1 MSLKVENLSK
11 VYFGFSGPF
20 QRILNVLSLGF
31 WGNDVQYDA
40 LKNVSF
46 QVFSGEIVGL
56 IGRNGAGKST
66 LLKVLTGVS
75 SYSSGKILKTGSI
88 RSILELGVGFN
99 PELSGEENLY
109 YNGLV
114 WGLSPNEIRS
124 SMDEIF
130 EFSGLTEFKNIPI
143 KQYSSGMVMRLGFAL
158 ATFSRPDILIVDEA
172 LAVGDASFQQKC
184 LRRFRSFQEQGTMTL
199 IVSHDL
205 ELLKSVCSRI
215 LILEKGKLVFDGDP
229 IKGFRE
235 YMQIIAN
242 SGSGQETTFPV
253 QKDSIVESFSVNLD
267 LLKYSQNSSSAIQDL
282 EKLSGKIYRSGIEGD
297 FKYEDLTNPKIFP
310 VGCEVEISIH
320 VIFKNEIPDLTVGFH
335 IDDSRGIRVFG
346 TNTFHL
352 KNPLKNIR
360 VGESVTAKF
369 RLPLNFSAGKYS
381 LGIAL
386 HEGDN
391 HVGNNYL
398 WKDGIISFELERLD
412 LPKFEGVAWL
422 PVQSSLQKDVSN

>member
-1 MSLKVENLSK
+1 MSLKVESLHK
-11 VYFGFSGPF
+11 VYNGFSGPSK
-20 QRILNVLSLGF
+20 RILNVLTLGF
-31 WGNDVQYDA
+31 FGNDVRYSA
-40 LKNVSF
+40 LKDISF
-46 QVFSGEIVGL
+46 QVEPGEIVGL

-75 SYSSGKILKTGSI
+75 SYASGRITKSGSL

-114 WGLSPNEIRS
+114 WGLSPKEITS

-130 EFSGLTEFKNIPI
+130 EFSGLKEFKNIPI

-184 LRRFRSFQEQGTMTL
+184 LHRFRSFQEQGTMTL

-205 ELLKSVCSRI
+205 ELLKSVCSRV

-229 IKGFRE
+229 VEGFRE
-235 YMQIIAN
+235 YMQIIAE
-242 SGSGQETTFPV
+242 SGSGEESILPL
-253 QKDSIVESFSVNLD
+253 QKDSPLESLSLS
-267 LLKYSQNSSSAIQDL
+267 LKYKGQI
-282 EKLSGKIYRSGIEGD
+282 
-297 FKYEDLTNPKIFP
+297 NPKILP
-310 VGCEVEISIH
+310 VGAEIEIEVGAR
-320 VIFKNEIPDLTVGFH
+320 FQKDIPDLTVGFH
-335 IDDSRGIRVFG
+335 IDDARGIRAFG

-352 KNPLKNIR
+352 GNSLKNILA
-360 VGESVTAKF
+360 GESVTAKF
-369 RLPLNFSAGKYS
+369 QLPLNFSAGKYS
-381 LGIAL
+381 LGLAL

-391 HVGNNYL
+391 HVGNSYL
-398 WKDGIISFELERLD
+398 WKDGILSFELERLD
-412 LPKFEGVAWL
+412 LPKFEGAAWL
-422 PVQSSLQKDVSN
+422 PVKSSLKKDV

>member
-11 VYFGFSGPF
+11 VYFGFSGPL

-31 WGNDVQYDA
+31 LGNDVKYDA
-40 LKNVSF
+40 LKNVNFEVS
-46 QVFSGEIVGL
+46 SGEIVGL

-114 WGLSPNEIRS
+114 WGLSPNEIRF
-124 SMDEIF
+124 SMAEIF

-184 LRRFRSFQEQGTMTL
+184 LRRFRSFQEQGTITL

-205 ELLKSVCSRI
+205 ELLKSVCSRV
-215 LILEKGKLVFDGDP
+215 LILEKGRLVFDGDP
-229 IKGFRE
+229 VKGFRE
-235 YMQIIAN
+235 YMQIIA
-242 SGSGQETTFPV
+242 SSTSEQETIFPV
-253 QKDSIVESFSVNLD
+253 QKDSVVKSLSVDLD
-267 LLKYSQNSSSAIQDL
+267 LVGPYLKNSPLQDIQQFPVRINRSSA
-282 EKLSGKIYRSGIEGD
+282 EED
-297 FKYEDLTNPKIFP
+297 FKYKDRTNLKFFS

-352 KNPLKNIR
+352 
-360 VGESVTAKF
+360 GSY
-369 RLPLNFSAGKYS
+369 NF
-381 LGIAL
+381 
-386 HEGDN
+386 
-391 HVGNNYL
+391 V
-398 WKDGIISFELERLD
+398 
-412 LPKFEGVAWL
+412 
-422 PVQSSLQKDVSN
+422 

>member
-11 VYFGFSGPF
+11 VYFGFSGPL

-31 WGNDVQYDA
+31 LGNDVKYDA
-40 LKNVSF
+40 LKNVNFEVS
-46 QVFSGEIVGL
+46 SGEIVGL

-114 WGLSPNEIRS
+114 WGLSPNEIRF
-124 SMDEIF
+124 SMAEIF

-184 LRRFRSFQEQGTMTL
+184 LRRFRSFQEQGTITL

-205 ELLKSVCSRI
+205 ELLKSVCSRV
-215 LILEKGKLVFDGDP
+215 LILEKGRLVFDGDP
-229 IKGFRE
+229 VKGFRE
-235 YMQIIAN
+235 YMQIIA
-242 SGSGQETTFPV
+242 SSTSEQETIFPV
-253 QKDSIVESFSVNLD
+253 QKDSVVKSLSVDLD
-267 LLKYSQNSSSAIQDL
+267 LVGPYLKNLPLQDIQQFPVRINRSSA
-282 EKLSGKIYRSGIEGD
+282 EED
-297 FKYEDLTNPKIFP
+297 FKYKDRTNLKFFS

-352 KNPLKNIR
+352 GNSLKNVR
-360 VGESVTAKF
+360 AGESVTAKF

-398 WKDGIISFELERLD
+398 WKDGILSFELERLD

-422 PVQSSLQKDVSN
+422 PVQSKLQKDVSD

>member
-1 MSLKVENLSK
+1 MSLKVENLNK

-31 WGNDVQYDA
+31 LGNDVKYDA

-46 QVFSGEIVGL
+46 EVFSGEIVGL

-114 WGLSPNEIRS
+114 WGLNPNEIRS

-205 ELLKSVCSRI
+205 ELLKSVCSRV
-215 LILEKGKLVFDGDP
+215 LILEKGKLVFNGDP
-229 IKGFRE
+229 VKGFRE
-235 YMQIIAN
+235 YMQIIAS
-242 SGSGQETTFPV
+242 SGTEQETIFPV
-253 QKDSIVESFSVNLD
+253 QKDSIVESLSVDLD
-267 LLKYSQNSSSAIQDL
+267 LVGLYLKNSPPQDIQQVPGRINRSGAEEDLKYKVRANS
-282 EKLSGKIYRSGIEGD
+282 
-297 FKYEDLTNPKIFP
+297 KIFP

-352 KNPLKNIR
+352 GNSLKNIR
-360 VGESVTAKF
+360 AGESVTAKF

-398 WKDGIISFELERLD
+398 WKDGILSFELERLD
-412 LPKFEGVAWL
+412 LPKFEGVVWL
-422 PVQSSLQKDVSN
+422 PVESNLQKDAFD

>member
-1 MSLKVENLSK
+1 MSLKVENLNK

-31 WGNDVQYDA
+31 LGNDVKYDA

-46 QVFSGEIVGL
+46 EVFSGEIVGL

-114 WGLSPNEIRS
+114 WGLNPNEIRS

-205 ELLKSVCSRI
+205 ELLKSVCSRV
-215 LILEKGKLVFDGDP
+215 LILEKGKLVFNGDP
-229 IKGFRE
+229 VKGFRE
-235 YMQIIAN
+235 YMQIIAS
-242 SGSGQETTFPV
+242 SGTEQETIFPV
-253 QKDSIVESFSVNLD
+253 QKDSIVESLSVDLD
-267 LLKYSQNSSSAIQDL
+267 LVGLYLKNSLPQDIQQVPGRINRSGAEEDLKYKVRANS
-282 EKLSGKIYRSGIEGD
+282 
-297 FKYEDLTNPKIFP
+297 KIFP

-352 KNPLKNIR
+352 GNSLKNIR
-360 VGESVTAKF
+360 AGESVTAKF

-398 WKDGIISFELERLD
+398 WKDGILSFELERLD
-412 LPKFEGVAWL
+412 LPKFEGVVWL
-422 PVQSSLQKDVSN
+422 PVESNLQKDAFD

>member
-1 MSLKVENLSK
+1 MSLKVENLNK

-31 WGNDVQYDA
+31 LGNDVKYDA

-46 QVFSGEIVGL
+46 EVFSGEIVGL

-114 WGLSPNEIRS
+114 WGLNPNEIRS

-205 ELLKSVCSRI
+205 ELLKSVCSRV
-215 LILEKGKLVFDGDP
+215 LILEKGKLVFNGDP
-229 IKGFRE
+229 VKGFRE
-235 YMQIIAN
+235 YMQIIAS
-242 SGSGQETTFPV
+242 SGTEQETIFPV
-253 QKDSIVESFSVNLD
+253 QKDSIVESLSVDLD
-267 LLKYSQNSSSAIQDL
+267 LVGLYLKNSSPQDIQQVPGRINRSGAEEDLKYKVRANS
-282 EKLSGKIYRSGIEGD
+282 
-297 FKYEDLTNPKIFP
+297 KIFP

-352 KNPLKNIR
+352 GNSLKKHPSWGIR
-360 VGESVTAKF
+360 YGEIPT
-369 RLPLNFSAGKYS
+369 
-381 LGIAL
+381 
-386 HEGDN
+386 
-391 HVGNNYL
+391 
-398 WKDGIISFELERLD
+398 SFEFLCR
-412 LPKFEGVAWL
+412 
-422 PVQSSLQKDVSN
+422 

>member
-1 MSLKVENLSK
+1 MSLKVENLNK
-11 VYFGFSGPF
+11 VYNGFSGPSK
-20 QRILNVLSLGF
+20 RILNVLTLGF
-31 WGNDVQYDA
+31 FGNDVRYNA
-40 LKNVSF
+40 LKDVGF
-46 QVFSGEIVGL
+46 QVKPGEIVGL

-75 SYSSGKILKTGSI
+75 SYASGKITKTGSL

-114 WGLSPNEIRS
+114 WGLSPKEISS

-130 EFSGLTEFKNIPI
+130 EFSGLKEFKNIPI

-184 LRRFRSFQEQGTMTL
+184 LHRFRSFQEQGTMTL

-205 ELLKSVCSRI
+205 ELLKSVCSRV

-229 IKGFRE
+229 VEGFRE
-235 YMQIIAN
+235 YMQIIAD
-242 SGSGQETTFPV
+242 SGTDGESILPLQMDSPLENLSLSLKFKGQ
-253 QKDSIVESFSVNLD
+253 I
-267 LLKYSQNSSSAIQDL
+267 
-282 EKLSGKIYRSGIEGD
+282 
-297 FKYEDLTNPKIFP
+297 NPRILP
-310 VGCEVEISIH
+310 VGAEIEIEV
-320 VIFKNEIPDLTVGFH
+320 VAKFKKNIPDLTVGFH
-335 IDDSRGIRVFG
+335 IDDARGIRAFG

-352 KNPLKNIR
+352 GNSLKN
-360 VGESVTAKF
+360 VKAGESVTANF

-381 LGIAL
+381 LGLAL

-391 HVGNNYL
+391 HVGNSYL
-398 WKDGIISFELERLD
+398 WKDGILSFELERLD
-412 LPKFEGVAWL
+412 LPKFEGAAWL
-422 PVQSSLQKDVSN
+422 PVKSSLKKDV

>member
-1 MSLKVENLSK
+1 MSLKVENLHK
-11 VYFGFSGPF
+11 VYNGFSGPSK
-20 QRILNVLSLGF
+20 RILNVLTLGF
-31 WGNDVQYDA
+31 FGNDVRYDA
-40 LKNVSF
+40 LKDISF
-46 QVFSGEIVGL
+46 QVEPGEIVGL

-75 SYSSGKILKTGSI
+75 SYASGKITKNGTL

-114 WGLSPNEIRS
+114 WGLSPKEISS

-130 EFSGLTEFKNIPI
+130 EFSGLKEFKNIPI

-184 LRRFRSFQEQGTMTL
+184 LHRFRSFQEKGTMTL

-205 ELLKSVCSRI
+205 ELLKSVCSRV

-229 IKGFRE
+229 VEGFRE
-235 YMQIIAN
+235 YMQIIADSA
-242 SGSGQETTFPV
+242 SGEESILPL
-253 QKDSIVESFSVNLD
+253 QKDSPLESLSLS
-267 LLKYSQNSSSAIQDL
+267 LKYKGQI
-282 EKLSGKIYRSGIEGD
+282 
-297 FKYEDLTNPKIFP
+297 NPKILP
-310 VGCEVEISIH
+310 VGAEIEIE
-320 VIFKNEIPDLTVGFH
+320 IGAKFKKDIPDLTVGFH
-335 IDDSRGIRVFG
+335 IDDARGIRAFG

-352 KNPLKNIR
+352 GNSLKNILA
-360 VGESVTAKF
+360 GESITANF

-381 LGIAL
+381 LGLAL

-391 HVGNNYL
+391 HVGQSYL
-398 WKDGIISFELERLD
+398 WKDGILSFELERLD
-412 LPKFEGVAWL
+412 LPKFEGAAWL
-422 PVQSSLQKDVSN
+422 PVKSSLKKDV

>member
-1 MSLKVENLSK
+1 MSLKVENLNK

-31 WGNDVQYDA
+31 LGNDVKYDA

-46 QVFSGEIVGL
+46 EVFSGEIVGL

-114 WGLSPNEIRS
+114 WGLNPNEIRS

-205 ELLKSVCSRI
+205 ELLKSVCSRV
-215 LILEKGKLVFDGDP
+215 LILEKGKLVFNGDP
-229 IKGFRE
+229 VKGFRE
-235 YMQIIAN
+235 YMQIIAS
-242 SGSGQETTFPV
+242 SGTEQETIFPV
-253 QKDSIVESFSVNLD
+253 QKDSIVESLSVDLD
-267 LLKYSQNSSSAIQDL
+267 LVGLYLKNSSPQDIQQVPGRINRSGAEEDLKYKVRANS
-282 EKLSGKIYRSGIEGD
+282 
-297 FKYEDLTNPKIFP
+297 KIFP

-352 KNPLKNIR
+352 GNSLKNIR
-360 VGESVTAKF
+360 AGESVTAKF

-398 WKDGIISFELERLD
+398 WKDGILSFELERLD
-412 LPKFEGVAWL
+412 LPKFEGVVWL
-422 PVQSSLQKDVSN
+422 PVESNLQKDAFD

>member
-1 MSLKVENLSK
+1 MSLKVENLNK
-11 VYFGFSGPF
+11 VYTGFSGPSH
-20 QRILNVLSLGF
+20 RILNVLTLGF
-31 WGNDVQYDA
+31 FGNDVRYDA

-46 QVFSGEIVGL
+46 EIGSGEIVGL

-75 SYSSGKILKTGSI
+75 SYASGKILKTGTL

-99 PELSGEENLY
+99 PELDGRENLY

-114 WGLSPNEIRS
+114 WGLSPKEIES
-124 SMDEIF
+124 SMEEIF
-130 EFSGLTEFKNIPI
+130 TFAGLQEFKNIPI

-158 ATFSRPDILIVDEA
+158 ATFARPDILIVDEA

-184 LRRFRSFQEQGTMTL
+184 LQRFRSFQEQGTMTL

-205 ELLKSVCSRI
+205 ELLKSVCSRV

-229 IKGFRE
+229 VEGFRE
-235 YMQIIAN
+235 YMQIIADA
-242 SGSGQETTFPV
+242 GSGQENVLPL
-253 QKDSIVESFSVNLD
+253 QKDSPVETLSVG
-267 LLKYSQNSSSAIQDL
+267 IQH
-282 EKLSGKIYRSGIEGD
+282 KGQI
-297 FKYEDLTNPKIFP
+297 NPKILP
-310 VGCEVEISIH
+310 VGAEVEIT
-320 VIFKNEIPDLTVGFH
+320 VGVKFKKEIPDLTVGFH
-335 IDDSRGIRVFG
+335 IDDARGIRAFG

-352 KNPLKNIR
+352 GNSLKNIR
-360 VGESVTAKF
+360 AGESVRAQF

-391 HVGNNYL
+391 HVGSNYL
-398 WKDGIISFELERLD
+398 WKDGILSFELERLD
-412 LPKFEGVAWL
+412 LPKFEGAAWL
-422 PVQSSLQKDVSN
+422 PVQSRLEKDASS

>member
-1 MSLKVENLSK
+1 MSLKVENLNK
-11 VYFGFSGPF
+11 VYAGYSGPF

-31 WGNDVQYDA
+31 LGNDVKFDA

-46 QVFSGEIVGL
+46 QVSSGEIVGL

-75 SYSSGKILKTGSI
+75 SYASGKILKTGSL

-124 SMDEIF
+124 SMNEIF
-130 EFSGLTEFKNIPI
+130 EFSGLQEFKNIPI

-184 LRRFRSFQEQGTMTL
+184 LHRFRSFQEQGTMTL

-205 ELLKSVCSRI
+205 ELLKSVCSRV

-229 IKGFRE
+229 VDGFRE
-235 YMQIIAN
+235 YMQIIAE
-242 SGSGQETTFPV
+242 SGQETILPF
-253 QKDSIVESFSVNLD
+253 QKDSIVESLSVDLD
-267 LLKYSQNSSSAIQDL
+267 LIVYSKNSPTQDLQQTSGRTDRNPVRGLKYKDP
-282 EKLSGKIYRSGIEGD
+282 
-297 FKYEDLTNPKIFP
+297 TNPQIFP
-310 VGCEVEISIH
+310 VGSEVEISVH
-320 VIFKNEIPDLTVGFH
+320 VIFKKDIPDLTVGFH
-335 IDDSRGIRVFG
+335 IDDARGIRAFG

-352 KNPLKNIR
+352 GHSLKNILA
-360 VGESVTAKF
+360 GESVSAIF
-369 RLPLNFSAGKYS
+369 RLPLNFSAGQYS
-381 LGIAL
+381 LGLAL

-391 HVGNNYL
+391 HAGKSYL
-398 WKDGIISFELERLD
+398 WKDGILSFELERLD
-412 LPKFEGVAWL
+412 LPKFEGAAWL
-422 PVQSSLQKDVSN
+422 PVQCHLKKDAPS

>member
-1 MSLKVENLSK
+1 MSLKVENLNK

-31 WGNDVQYDA
+31 LGNDVKYDA

-46 QVFSGEIVGL
+46 EVCSGEIVGL

-114 WGLSPNEIRS
+114 WGLNPNEIRS

-205 ELLKSVCSRI
+205 ELLKSVCSRV
-215 LILEKGKLVFDGDP
+215 LILEKGKLVFNGDP
-229 IKGFRE
+229 VKGFRE
-235 YMQIIAN
+235 YMQIIAS
-242 SGSGQETTFPV
+242 SGTEQETIFPV
-253 QKDSIVESFSVNLD
+253 QKDSIVESLSVDLD
-267 LLKYSQNSSSAIQDL
+267 LVGLYLKNSPPQDIQQVPGRINRSGAEEDLKYKVWANS
-282 EKLSGKIYRSGIEGD
+282 
-297 FKYEDLTNPKIFP
+297 KIFP

-352 KNPLKNIR
+352 GNSLKNIR
-360 VGESVTAKF
+360 AGESVTAKF

-398 WKDGIISFELERLD
+398 WKDGILSFELERLD
-412 LPKFEGVAWL
+412 LPKFEGVVWL
-422 PVQSSLQKDVSN
+422 PVESNLQKDAFD

>member
-1 MSLKVENLSK
+1 MSLKVENLNK

-31 WGNDVQYDA
+31 LGNDVKYDA

-46 QVFSGEIVGL
+46 EVFSGEIVGL

-114 WGLSPNEIRS
+114 WGLNPNEIRS

-205 ELLKSVCSRI
+205 ELLKSVCSRV
-215 LILEKGKLVFDGDP
+215 LILEKGKLVFNGDP
-229 IKGFRE
+229 VKGFRE
-235 YMQIIAN
+235 YMQIIAS
-242 SGSGQETTFPV
+242 SGTEQETIFPV
-253 QKDSIVESFSVNLD
+253 QKDSIVESLSVDLD
-267 LLKYSQNSSSAIQDL
+267 LVGLYLKNSSPQDIQQVPGRINRSGAEEDLKYKVRANS
-282 EKLSGKIYRSGIEGD
+282 K
-297 FKYEDLTNPKIFP
+297 FFP

-320 VIFKNEIPDLTVGFH
+320 VIFKNQIPDLTVGFH

-352 KNPLKNIR
+352 GNSLKNIR
-360 VGESVTAKF
+360 AGESVTAKF

-398 WKDGIISFELERLD
+398 WKDGILSFELERLD
-412 LPKFEGVAWL
+412 LPKFEGVVWL
-422 PVQSSLQKDVSN
+422 PVESNLQKDAFD

>member
-1 MSLKVENLSK
+1 MSLKVENLNK
-11 VYFGFSGPF
+11 VYAGYSGPF

-31 WGNDVQYDA
+31 LGNDIKFDA

-46 QVFSGEIVGL
+46 QVSPGEIVGL

-75 SYSSGKILKTGSI
+75 SYASGKILRTGSL

-114 WGLSPNEIRS
+114 WGLSPDEIRS
-124 SMDEIF
+124 SMDGIF
-130 EFSGLTEFKNIPI
+130 EFSGLQEFKNIPI

-205 ELLKSVCSRI
+205 ELLKSICSRV
-215 LILEKGKLVFDGDP
+215 LILEKGKLVFDGNPVD
-229 IKGFRE
+229 GFRE
-235 YMQIIAN
+235 YMQIIAG
-242 SGSGQETTFPV
+242 STSGQDVVFPFP
-253 QKDSIVESFSVNLD
+253 KDSIVESLSVDLD
-267 LLKYSQNSSSAIQDL
+267 LIELYPGNLPIQDL
-282 EKLSGKIYRSGIEGD
+282 QQVSDRINRNRAEGL
-297 FKYEDLTNPKIFP
+297 KYKDRVDPQIFP
-310 VGCEVEISIH
+310 VGSEVEISVH
-320 VIFKNEIPDLTVGFH
+320 VIFKRNILDLTVGFH

-346 TNTFHL
+346 TNTYHL
-352 KNPLKNIR
+352 GNSLKNIHA
-360 VGESVTAKF
+360 GESVSASF

-386 HEGDN
+386 HEGDS
-391 HVGNNYL
+391 HVENSYL
-398 WKDGIISFELERLD
+398 WKDGILSFELERLS

-422 PVQSSLQKDVSN
+422 PVQSRFKKDTSF

>member
-1 MSLKVENLSK
+1 MNLKVENLNK
-11 VYFGFSGPF
+11 VYTGFSGPS
-20 QRILNVLSLGF
+20 QRILNVLTLGF
-31 WGNDVQYDA
+31 LGNDVRYDA

-46 QVFSGEIVGL
+46 EVSPGEIVGL

-75 SYSSGKILKTGSI
+75 SYASGKILKTGTL

-99 PELSGEENLY
+99 PELSGQENLY

-114 WGLSPNEIRS
+114 WGLSPKEIAA

-130 EFSGLTEFKNIPI
+130 EFSGLKEFKNIPI

-184 LRRFRSFQEQGTMTL
+184 LQRFRSFQEQGTMTL

-205 ELLKSVCSRI
+205 ELLKSVCSRV

-229 IKGFRE
+229 VEGFRE
-235 YMQIIAN
+235 YMQIIADA
-242 SGSGQETTFPV
+242 GTGQESVLPF
-253 QKDSIVESFSVNLD
+253 QDDSPLENLSVG
-267 LLKYSQNSSSAIQDL
+267 LKYKGQ
-282 EKLSGKIYRSGIEGD
+282 
-297 FKYEDLTNPKIFP
+297 TNPKILP
-310 VGCEVEISIH
+310 VSADVEIQ
-320 VIFKNEIPDLTVGFH
+320 VRVKFKKDIPDLTVGFH
-335 IDDSRGIRVFG
+335 IDDARGIRAFG
-346 TNTFHL
+346 TNTYHL
-352 KNPLKNIR
+352 GNSLKNIR
-360 VGESVTAKF
+360 AGESVSAEF

-391 HVGNNYL
+391 HVGNSYL
-398 WKDGIISFELERLD
+398 WKDAILSFELERLD
-412 LPKFEGVAWL
+412 LPKFEGAAWL
-422 PVQSSLQKDVSN
+422 PVQSSLKKDI

>member
-1 MSLKVENLSK
+1 MSLKVENLNK
-11 VYFGFSGPF
+11 VYSGFSGPF
-20 QRILNVLSLGF
+20 QRILSVLSLGF
-31 WGNDVQYDA
+31 LGNDVEYHA
-40 LKNVSF
+40 LRNVSF
-46 QVFSGEIVGL
+46 QVSPGEIVGL

-75 SYSSGKILKTGSI
+75 SYASGKILKTGSL

-114 WGLSPNEIRS
+114 WGLSPNEIGS

-130 EFSGLTEFKNIPI
+130 EFSGLKEFRNIPI

-205 ELLKSVCSRI
+205 ELLKSVCSRV
-215 LILEKGKLVFDGDP
+215 LILEKGTLVFDGNP
-229 IKGFRE
+229 VEGFRE
-235 YMQIIAN
+235 YMQIIA
-242 SGSGQETTFPV
+242 GSADGSESVFAFP
-253 QKDSIVESFSVNLD
+253 KDSIVESFFVDLDHIGGLYSKNLPLQD
-267 LLKYSQNSSSAIQDL
+267 LQQTSGSIDRKHAESLKYKN
-282 EKLSGKIYRSGIEGD
+282 R
-297 FKYEDLTNPKIFP
+297 TNPQIFP
-310 VGCEVEISIH
+310 VGSEVEISVQ
-320 VIFKNEIPDLTVGFH
+320 VIFKKNIPDLTVGFH

-346 TNTFHL
+346 TNTYHL
-352 KNPLKNIR
+352 GNSLKNIYA
-360 VGESVTAKF
+360 GESVSASF
-369 RLPLNFSAGKYS
+369 RFPLNFSAGKYS

-386 HEGDN
+386 HEGDS
-391 HVGNNYL
+391 HVGNSYL
-398 WKDGIISFELERLD
+398 WKDGILSFELERLD

-422 PVQSSLQKDVSN
+422 PVQSSLKKDASF

>member
-11 VYFGFSGPF
+11 VYFGFSGPL

-31 WGNDVQYDA
+31 LGNDVKYDA
-40 LKNVSF
+40 LKNVNFEVS
-46 QVFSGEIVGL
+46 SGEIVGL

-114 WGLSPNEIRS
+114 WGLSPNEIRF
-124 SMDEIF
+124 SMAEIF

-184 LRRFRSFQEQGTMTL
+184 LRRFRSFQEQGTITL

-205 ELLKSVCSRI
+205 ELLKSVCSRV
-215 LILEKGKLVFDGDP
+215 LILEKGRLVFDGDP
-229 IKGFRE
+229 VKGFRE
-235 YMQIIAN
+235 YMQIIA
-242 SGSGQETTFPV
+242 SSTSEQETIFPV
-253 QKDSIVESFSVNLD
+253 QKDSVVKSLSVDLD
-267 LLKYSQNSSSAIQDL
+267 LVEPYLKNSPLQDIQQFPVRINRSSA
-282 EKLSGKIYRSGIEGD
+282 EED
-297 FKYEDLTNPKIFP
+297 FKYKDRTNLKFFS

-352 KNPLKNIR
+352 GNSLKNVR
-360 VGESVTAKF
+360 AGESVTAKF

-398 WKDGIISFELERLD
+398 WKDGILSFELERLD

-422 PVQSSLQKDVSN
+422 PVQSKLQKDVSD

>member
-11 VYFGFSGPF
+11 VYFGFSGPL

-31 WGNDVQYDA
+31 LGNDVKYDA
-40 LKNVSF
+40 LKNVNFEVS
-46 QVFSGEIVGL
+46 SGEIVGL
-56 IGRNGAGKST
+56 IGRNGAGIST

-114 WGLSPNEIRS
+114 WGLSPNEIRF
-124 SMDEIF
+124 SMAEIF

-158 ATFSRPDILIVDEA
+158 ATFTRPDILIVDEA

-184 LRRFRSFQEQGTMTL
+184 LRRFRSFQEQGTITL

-205 ELLKSVCSRI
+205 ELLKSVCSRV
-215 LILEKGKLVFDGDP
+215 LILEKGRLVFDGDP
-229 IKGFRE
+229 VKGFRE
-235 YMQIIAN
+235 YMQIIA
-242 SGSGQETTFPV
+242 SSTSEQETIFPV
-253 QKDSIVESFSVNLD
+253 QKDSVVKSLSVDLD
-267 LLKYSQNSSSAIQDL
+267 LVGPYLKNSPLQDIQQFPVRINRSSA
-282 EKLSGKIYRSGIEGD
+282 EED
-297 FKYEDLTNPKIFP
+297 FKYKDRTNLKFFS

-352 KNPLKNIR
+352 GNSLKNVR
-360 VGESVTAKF
+360 AGESVTAKF

-398 WKDGIISFELERLD
+398 WKDGILSFELERLD

-422 PVQSSLQKDVSN
+422 PVQSKLQKDVSD

>member
-1 MSLKVENLSK
+1 MSLKVENLNK
-11 VYFGFSGPF
+11 VYNGFSGPF
-20 QRILNVLSLGF
+20 KRILNVLTLGF
-31 WGNDVQYDA
+31 FGNDVRYNA
-40 LKNVSF
+40 LKDVGF
-46 QVFSGEIVGL
+46 QVKPGEIVGL

-75 SYSSGKILKTGSI
+75 SYASGKITKTGSL

-114 WGLSPNEIRS
+114 WGLSPKEISS

-130 EFSGLTEFKNIPI
+130 EFSGLKEFKNIPI

-184 LRRFRSFQEQGTMTL
+184 LHRFRSFQEQGTMTL

-205 ELLKSVCSRI
+205 ELLKSVCSRV

-229 IKGFRE
+229 VEGFRE
-235 YMQIIAN
+235 YMQIIAD
-242 SGSGQETTFPV
+242 SGTGEESILPL
-253 QKDSIVESFSVNLD
+253 QKDSPLENLS
-267 LLKYSQNSSSAIQDL
+267 LSLKYKGQI
-282 EKLSGKIYRSGIEGD
+282 
-297 FKYEDLTNPKIFP
+297 NPKILP
-310 VGCEVEISIH
+310 VGAEIEIEVGAK
-320 VIFKNEIPDLTVGFH
+320 FRKDIPDLTVGFH
-335 IDDSRGIRVFG
+335 IDDARGIRAFG

-352 KNPLKNIR
+352 GNSLKN
-360 VGESVTAKF
+360 VKAGESVTANF

-381 LGIAL
+381 LGLAL

-391 HVGNNYL
+391 HVGNSYL
-398 WKDGIISFELERLD
+398 WKDGILSFELERLD
-412 LPKFEGVAWL
+412 LPKFEGAAWL
-422 PVQSSLQKDVSN
+422 PVKSSLKKDV

>member
-1 MSLKVENLSK
+1 MSLKVENLNK
-11 VYFGFSGPF
+11 VYAGYSGPF

-31 WGNDVQYDA
+31 LGNDVKFDA

-46 QVFSGEIVGL
+46 QVSSGEIVGL

-75 SYSSGKILKTGSI
+75 SYASGKILKTGSL

-114 WGLSPNEIRS
+114 WGLSPNEIKS

-130 EFSGLTEFKNIPI
+130 EFSGLQEFKNIPI

-184 LRRFRSFQEQGTMTL
+184 LQRFRSFQEQGTMTL

-205 ELLKSVCSRI
+205 ELLKSVCSRV
-215 LILEKGKLVFDGDP
+215 LILERGKLVFDGDP
-229 IKGFRE
+229 VEGFRE
-235 YMQIIAN
+235 YMQIIADSA
-242 SGSGQETTFPV
+242 SGRETILPF
-253 QKDSIVESFSVNLD
+253 QKDSIVESLSVDLD
-267 LLKYSQNSSSAIQDL
+267 LIGIYSRNSPTQDLRQTSGRSPVEGLKYKDRTSPQ
-282 EKLSGKIYRSGIEGD
+282 
-297 FKYEDLTNPKIFP
+297 IFP
-310 VGCEVEISIH
+310 VGSEVEISVH
-320 VIFKNEIPDLTVGFH
+320 VIFKRNIPDLTVGFH

-346 TNTFHL
+346 TNTYHLGHSL
-352 KNPLKNIR
+352 KN
-360 VGESVTAKF
+360 VQAGESVSANF
-369 RLPLNFSAGKYS
+369 RLPLNFSSGKYS
-381 LGIAL
+381 LGLAL

-391 HVGNNYL
+391 HAGKSYL
-398 WKDGIISFELERLD
+398 WKDGILSFELERLD
-412 LPKFEGVAWL
+412 LPKFEGAAWL
-422 PVQSSLQKDVSN
+422 PVQCRLKKDAPS